1 MIVRSI
7 LSLVTCHCLL
17 LRDMSTSSE
26 SKLSPH
32 AVELAAQ
39 ALNAP
44 ATELAI
50 TQLTGDASTR
60 TYFRAQ
66 AKDAPVIVSIYA
78 EPFDET
84 ERVESRLAKMEAANP
99 AARLTFAND
108 PCAHIEVT
116 ELFLKAGLPVPR
128 LISASG
134 RDRALLFED
143 VGDVRLQDWIAD
155 HTPTQIADAYRKAV
169 DLIVKIQEA
178 TELAVSTGSICSKIA
193 FDEAKLRWELGF
205 FFANYFNRYLGLKL
219 DAATANGVQ
228 QDFKTLC
235 SELAARPRVLVHRDY
250 HARNLMMVGD
260 DMFIID
266 HQDARMGPASYDL
279 ASLVSDPYTALES
292 ELSAE
297 LIGRFIEGKAAS
309 TAPLSDAEEFCVEL
323 ELMTIQRMLKA
334 VGTYSYQ
341 TAVVNNLTY
350 VDYIEPAIERSIV
363 SISALSRFDNLRA
376 LLERAREIRPA
387 GA

>member
-1 MIVRSI
+1 
-7 LSLVTCHCLL
+7 
-17 LRDMSTSSE
+17 MSTTSE
-26 SKLSPH
+26 SKLSPK
-32 AVELAAQ
+32 AVELAAR
-39 ALNAP
+39 ALGRTP
-44 ATELAI
+44 ADLVI

-66 AKDAPVIVSIYA
+66 AADARVVVSIYA
-78 EPFDET
+78 EPFDEN
-84 ERVESRLAKMEAANP
+84 ERVETRLAKMEAANP
-99 AARLTFAND
+99 SARLTFAND

-116 ELFLKAGLPVPR
+116 EMFLKAGLPVPR

-143 VGDVRLQDWIAD
+143 VGDIRLQDWIAD
-155 HTPTQIADAYRKAV
+155 HTAAEVANAYRQAI

-178 TELAVSTGSICSKIA
+178 TGLAVSTGSICSKIA
-193 FDEAKLRWELGF
+193 FDEAKLRWELGY
-205 FFANYFNRYLGLKL
+205 FFANYFNRYLGMKL
-219 DAATANGVQ
+219 DADTANGAQ

-250 HARNLMMVGD
+250 HARNLMMIGD

-279 ASLVSDPYTALES
+279 ASLVSDPYTSLES
-292 ELSAE
+292 GLSAE
-297 LIGRFIEGKAAS
+297 LVERFIKGKADS
-309 TAPLSDAEEFCVEL
+309 SVPLNDADEFRVEI

-341 TAVVNNLTY
+341 TAVLNNLTY
-350 VDYIEPAIERSIV
+350 VDYIEPAIERAIV
-363 SISALSRFDNLRA
+363 AISALSRFDRLRA
-376 LLERAREIRPA
+376 LLEQARETKPA
-387 GA
+387 GS